1 MKVLEEED
9 LSLLLCF
16 KACLVTTRG
25 IVYVSMIEDGLS
37 QPNDSTEET
46 LSTMS
51 AENLGEHLY
60 NSYYTPLFRYLYFRV
75 RNHDDA
81 EDLAQTVFVKA
92 FNSLKEGM
100 WNGAGGI
107 KYLFTIARNTLIDHY
122 RRAKHV
128 AIASDELIESFAD
141 LVATDGPVEERERRE
156 LIASGLKVLRDT
168 EAEAVNLRYIADM
181 DYDAIAVIMGKRPD
195 AVRQLVHRGLKTLR
209 KFLEEGGLLD

>member
-1 MKVLEEED
+1 
-9 LSLLLCF
+9 
-16 KACLVTTRG
+16 
-25 IVYVSMIEDGLS
+25 MIEDGLS
-37 QPNDSTEET
+37 QQNDPAEET
-46 LSTMS
+46 LSS
-51 AENLGEHLY
+51 LSLEALGEHLY
-60 NSYYTPLFRYLYFRV
+60 KTHYKPLFRYLYFRV

-107 KYLFTIARNTLIDHY
+107 RYLFTIARNTLIDHY

-128 AIASDELIESFAD
+128 AIASDELIESCAD
-141 LVATDGPVEERERRE
+141 LMATDEPVIEREHRE
-156 LIASGLKVLRDT
+156 LIAAGLKVLRDA

-181 DYDAIAVIMGKRPD
+181 DYDAIAAIMGKRPD

-209 KFLEEGGLLD
+209 KFLEDGNLLD